1 MELKSQF
8 LFQEVDE
15 NTTKPAEVNYNHQ
28 DGTSWAVELG
38 SEQHVCPIIV
48 KDLDH
53 PGHMLIEVCSA
64 LMLYIMF

>member
-1 MELKSQF
+1 M
-8 LFQEVDE
+8 
-15 NTTKPAEVNYNHQ
+15 TKPAEVNYNHQ